1 MKKVF
6 IIFSFVC
13 VLLMACGEN
22 ANKKS
27 ETPIQTEQPSMN
39 ADSATAKSVDS
50 LKSAAEKKTQ
60 DSIDAAHGHSH

>member
-6 IIFSFVC
+6 IICSFAC

-27 ETPIQTEQPSMN
+27 ETPIQAEQPSVN
-39 ADSATAKSVDS
+39 ADSATTKNAEGSKSIS
-50 LKSAAEKKTQ
+50 EKKTQ